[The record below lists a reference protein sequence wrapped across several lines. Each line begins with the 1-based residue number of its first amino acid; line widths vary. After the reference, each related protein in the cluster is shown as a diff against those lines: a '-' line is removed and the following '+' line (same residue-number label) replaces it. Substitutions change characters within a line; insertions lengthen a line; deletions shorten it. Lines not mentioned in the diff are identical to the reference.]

1 MATPPPRPTGPLP
14 VNKVYVLRNNKWVV
28 EDKALRP
35 AGPLPPNKTYVY
47 DEAKNSWRLVDS
59 SVGPQ
64 PGEQARPQQM
74 QSPVQEQQ
82 QRPSGGGGMVQP
94 PASPVPPD
102 WEQAAKEI
110 YGGYYAIIQKFPDIK
125 DLLLRAVSEK
135 WSADKFQYEL
145 RQTNWWKTTT
155 ESARNWDVASGLDPA
170 TAQKKIADRADA
182 IRTNA
187 LNMGVR
193 LTDGALNKLAEDS
206 LRWAWTDQD
215 LNEALVAESE
225 KTGLNQ
231 IANGF
236 FGQQARTQASQFGLS
251 FSDSTITDWANK
263 LASGQETFQSYNDF
277 LLNSAKTL
285 YPSLSSGFDRGLT
298 FAAMTDPYAQQA
310 SRILE
315 IPAAQVDFTDPKWA
329 QAFTM
334 KDEKGNPTQM
344 SYGEWADYLRTNPTF
359 GWEYTDDAKNRAY
372 TVVNRLAELF
382 GAA

>member
-14 VNKVYVLRNNKWVV
+14 PNKVYVLRNNKWVV

-35 AGPLPPNKTYVY
+35 AGPLPTNKTYVY

-64 PGEQARPQQM
+64 PGEQARPQPM
-74 QSPVQEQQ
+74 PSPVPAQQ
-82 QRPSGGGGMVQP
+82 QRPAGGGGMAQP

-110 YGGYYAIIQKFPDIK
+110 YGGYYSIIEKFPDIK

-135 WSADKFQYEL
+135 WSPDKFRYEL
-145 RQTNWWKTTT
+145 RQTEWYKTTS
-155 ESARNWDVASGLDPA
+155 ESARAWDIQSGLDPE
-170 TAQKKIADRADA
+170 TAKQKVKDQAASL
-182 IRTNA
+182 RTTA

-193 LTDGALNKLAEDS
+193 ISDSVLNTLATDS
-206 LRWAWTDQD
+206 LRWAWTAQD
-215 LNEALVAESE
+215 INEAIVLEANRNGGS
-225 KTGLNQ
+225 Q
-231 IANGF
+231 IAQGYY
-236 FGQQARTQASQFGLS
+236 GQQARTGAADFGLRL
-251 FSDSTITDWANK
+251 SDSTISDWASRI
-263 LASGQETFQSYNDF
+263 ASGQETFQSYQDF
-277 LLNSAKTL
+277 LMNSAKVL
-285 YPSLSSGFDRGLT
+285 YPSLSNGLDRGLT
-298 FAAMTDPYAQQA
+298 FRDLTDPYAQQA

-315 IPAAQVDFTDPKWA
+315 IPASQVDFTDPKWA
-329 QAFTM
+329 QAFAF

-344 SYGEWADYLRTNPTF
+344 SYGEWADYLRTDPRF